1 MNDVAGQIHHAA
13 AKGYTAKAETYAR
26 GRPDYPTEIVDW
38 LSQHLNIEAGKT
50 AVDLGAGT
58 GKFTRYLVKT
68 GARVIAVE
76 PVRQM
81 REQLAKL
88 LPEIDVLEGTATA
101 IPLPD
106 NSVDA
111 LTCAQSF
118 HWFATKASL
127 TEIHRVLKPWGKLA
141 LVWNRRDE
149 SVPWVAQLRDII
161 APYERDTPRFTSKT
175 LSSVFPFD
183 GFGPLHANRFPH
195 PGHTSS
201 PEDVIVDRFRS
212 TSFIAALPPDEEA
225 KVVAAIRAL
234 IASTPELAGK
244 DTVTVPYD
252 TVVYWADKTG

>member
-1 MNDVAGQIHHAA
+1 MNDVAGPIHHAA

-38 LSQHLNIEAGKT
+38 LSQYLNIEAGKT

-81 REQLAKL
+81 RGQLAKL

-118 HWFATKASL
+118 YWFATKASL
-127 TEIHRVLKPWGKLA
+127 TEIHRVLKPGGVLLFETPNPEN
-141 LVWNRRDE
+141 LVVGACTFNYDPTHQKPLPPELLNFVVTARGLPSRVIRR
-149 SVPWVAQLRDII
+149 
-161 APYERDTPRFTSKT
+161 
-175 LSSVFPFD
+175 
-183 GFGPLHANRFPH
+183 
-195 PGHTSS
+195 
-201 PEDVIVDRFRS
+201 PEDCAVDAGRSEFQPQDYTDWFR
-212 TSFIAALPPDEEA
+212 LPMDY
-225 KVVAAIRAL
+225 AIFATKP
-234 IASTPELAGK
+234 ATAG
-244 DTVTVPYD
+244 
-252 TVVYWADKTG
+252 A